1 MAAIITDV
9 LKKQMMQKVFDEA
22 TTSTE
27 ANYYVGI
34 GKSSQWDS
42 SETVPT
48 PIDTPKTIRDARSA
62 IQSMK
67 KVEGTSFVIPRHNWS
82 SGTTYSAYDDNLTG
96 IPSNTYYV
104 ITDENQ
110 VYICLQQSRD
120 ATGAAVASTVKPTVT
135 DVVKPF
141 KTADGYKWKFLYT
154 LSAAKASKFLSSNFV
169 PVEKVLADSAL
180 QSGAAGSNP
189 GSLTASEI
197 EQKQVDSNAT
207 PGQIVGVVITNG
219 GTGYSTGSPP
229 AVTILGD
236 GDSATAAA
244 VVSGGSV
251 VKIELDSSADS
262 CMNMGHGYNFAS
274 VSIAAPTS
282 GTTATARAV
291 IGPDSGMGADPRDE
305 LKSTSLMFNI
315 KPDGE
320 VAAGTVAHNVRKT
333 FLVDQ
338 NFRQVALIRN
348 PKYAQNNI
356 NPDDDSGAPPL
367 FTDASGLALQ
377 YLQVDDSSDIT
388 GGKFAVGSVIT
399 GGTSGAKAIID
410 ANDTTTGFNPKLIV
424 HQDSATTGFG
434 RFQGGEQIT
443 DGANNADLVDSAN
456 GFGFRVSDVEKT
468 SGEIIYI
475 DNRAPVDRT
484 STTQEDIKVVIT
496 L

>member
-27 ANYYVGI
+27 ANYYIGI
-34 GKSSQWDS
+34 GKSTQWDS

-96 IPSNTYYV
+96 IPTNTYYV

-110 VYICLQQSRD
+110 VYICLQQSKGTD
-120 ATGAAVASTVKPTVT
+120 GTAIDSTVKPTGT
-135 DVVKPF
+135 DVIKPF

-180 QSGAAGSNP
+180 QSGTGGSNP
-189 GSLTASEI
+189 GSLTATEI

-207 PGQIVGVVITNG
+207 PGQIVGVVVTNG
-219 GTGYSTGSPP
+219 GSGYTSAPT
-229 AVTILGD
+229 VTILGD
-236 GDSATAAA
+236 GAGCTATATIDGGA
-244 VVSGGSV
+244 VK
-251 VKIELDSSADS
+251 KIELDSSADS
-262 CMNMGHGYNFAS
+262 CLKMGQNYNFAS
-274 VSIAAPTS
+274 VSITGGGGSAA
-282 GTTATARAV
+282 AARAV

-338 NFRQVALIRN
+338 NFRQVVLIRN

-356 NPDDDSGAPPL
+356 DPDDDSAAPPL

-377 YLQVDDSSDIT
+377 YLQVTDSNHISS
-388 GGKFAVGSVIT
+388 GKFSAGSIIT
-399 GGTSGAKAIID
+399 GGTTGAKAIID
-410 ANDTTTGFNPKLIV
+410 DNDTTTGFLPKLIV

-434 RFQGGEQIT
+434 RFQGGETIS
-443 DGANNADLVDSAN
+443 DGTSSATLEDSAN
-456 GFGFRVSDVEKT
+456 GFSFRVSDVEKT